1 MKKHVEF
8 IASAGREEKDNVLS
22 CVTQRVVFG
31 VSTCCLC
38 NFNVLRFSAHELRPW
53 GE

>member
-8 IASAGREEKDNVLS
+8 IASAGREKKDNVLS
-22 CVTQRVVFG
+22 CVTQRVVF
-31 VSTCCLC
+31 VISTCCVWG
-38 NFNVLRFSAHELRPW
+38 FNVLRFSAHELRPW

>member
-8 IASAGREEKDNVLS
+8 IASAGREKKDNVLS
-22 CVTQRVVFG
+22 SLTQRVVF
-31 VSTCCLC
+31 VISTCCVWG
-38 NFNVLRFSAHELRPW
+38 FNVLRFSAHELRPW